1 MYQVDKIISL
11 LSSFSAS
18 PANVLSKRDKN
29 SKGLQQGFLILSIVF
44 FLILLVL
51 AVVQQ
56 LSPLPTYLRTMALIS
71 GLLAQVFALLM
82 LMTDIV
88 VGMAT
93 LMMWKKHTLE
103 AFLREI
109 KQNEKHATQLMAFH
123 EDELQYAQFWLEKKI
138 SRNES
143 RLKLFFGDKTAAIAL
158 LGLCWPVVKEIGGL
172 ENLPVIF
179 SHFMVPG
186 NMLDTFIWV
195 ILAVLLGFS
204 LGGIMLK
211 NINERYSYQVS
222 LIELTQKLK
231 AMKEKKEISQA
242 LP

>member
-1 MYQVDKIISL
+1 MYQADKIILL

-18 PANVLSKRDKN
+18 PAKVLNGKEGVSKAF
-29 SKGLQQGFLILSIVF
+29 QQGFLMLSIVF

-51 AVVQQ
+51 AGIHQ
-56 LSPLPTYLRTMALIS
+56 LSPLPTYVRTMALIT

-93 LMMWKKHTLE
+93 LVMWKKHTLE
-103 AFLREI
+103 SFLREVD
-109 KQNEKHATQLMAFH
+109 QDEKHATELTAFH
-123 EDELQYAQFWLEKKI
+123 EDELQYAQFWIEKKI

-158 LGLCWPVVKEIGGL
+158 LGLCWPVVKETGGL
-172 ENLPVIF
+172 ENLPGIF

-186 NMLDTFIWV
+186 NMLDTFIWM
-195 ILAVLLGFS
+195 ILAVLLGLS

-231 AMKEKKEISQA
+231 AMKEKK
-242 LP
+242 